1 MGFDLPRFLEPL
13 RDASVQQALWLT
25 VRLALATLLLHLIA
39 GLSLGFCLSKP
50 KWPGREWLDLLVT
63 VPLVFPPMATG
74 FLLLLL
80 LGRRGVIGEPL
91 RAWLGMDVV
100 FSFWGLLL
108 GAFIAGVPLVV
119 KPVQAAL
126 EGVAHRQAEAART
139 LGKNEAEI
147 FWFVLLPTIRGAL
160 SAGLILGMGRAMGEV
175 GITLMLG
182 GNITGRTVTA
192 SLDIYNSVLSGD
204 YERAGAV
211 SLVLGAVTILLFT
224 ALRRST
230 HSARLFQ

>member
-1 MGFDLPRFLEPL
+1 MGFDLPGFLMPL
-13 RDASVQQALWLT
+13 KDASVQQALWLT
-25 VRLALATLLLHLIA
+25 VRLALATLVLHLIA
-39 GLSLGFCLSKP
+39 GLTLGFCLSKP
-50 KWPGREWLDLLVT
+50 QWPGREVLDLLVT

-91 RAWLGMDVV
+91 REWFGVDVV

-139 LGKNEAEI
+139 LGKNEVEI
-147 FWFVLLPTIRGAL
+147 FWFVLLPAIRGAL
-160 SAGLILGMGRAMGEV
+160 VAGLILGMGRALGEV

-182 GNITGRTVTA
+182 GNITSRTVTA
-192 SLDIYNSVLSGD
+192 SLDIYNSVLAGD

-211 SLVLGAVTILLFT
+211 SLVLGAVTILLFM
-224 ALRRST
+224 ALRQRP
-230 HSARLFQ
+230 HSARQYL